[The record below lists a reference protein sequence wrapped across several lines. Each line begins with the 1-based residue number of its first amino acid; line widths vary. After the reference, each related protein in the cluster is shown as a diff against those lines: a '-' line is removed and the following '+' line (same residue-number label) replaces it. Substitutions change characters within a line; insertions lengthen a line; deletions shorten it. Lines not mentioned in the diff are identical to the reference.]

1 MIDKSTITK
10 AAQKLA
16 ARGQIDQA
24 IEEWKKLLKNGKDG
38 NIYNIVGD
46 LHIKKG
52 KEKEA
57 VESFSQAADIFKKDG
72 FYPKALAL
80 YKKIINIQPNDVNAH
95 LSMAKLNAERGLTG
109 DAIDHY
115 LKAADIFNRESAPEK
130 AVQAVEKVLHM
141 SPDDINVRKK
151 IAYTYF
157 RLGHRERAANEYA
170 SIASDCLD
178 NNQLDLAEELYRQS
192 IEFDGQNTK
201 PLLGMGR
208 LSMKK
213 GDTGAAYD
221 YLQKAMSIAPDNREI
236 IMLYATLSISD
247 NRPEDAKAMLLK
259 LDKAGQSDF
268 RVKKILGNIYL
279 NEGLLE
285 QAWQEIL
292 PCIDD
297 ALDNEKWSEAHAL
310 LNDFKDLYPVPSKER
325 MLRIC
330 RAQADEGTLSSE
342 LKELANLYDKEG
354 RHEDALQLYREALEI
369 APDDTEISV
378 TITKLEEKLNISS
391 TPSAPPGKAELPE
404 PEAYGEVKISIP
416 EELMV
421 NETPAPAD
429 SDQTEPFIADI
440 TSDDQFKEKKGEADF
455 YAQQGLIHEAISIYH
470 KLLSFDPGNTEIQTK
485 INALSPDPVDTE
497 EVVIGNAQT
506 GESTEKPAASA
517 VDDDLKDIFKNFV
530 QHPEE
535 KEDYDARYE
544 AGLEYRQKGLM
555 NEAIEEL
562 QVAAR
567 DPEKRIRNTTML
579 AMCFKEKGAYPLAI
593 AEFNKIMD
601 TMSPEERTYVHVKY
615 ELASSHMAN
624 KDSSRAL
631 ELFSE
636 IQAVNPDF
644 KDVADI
650 LNTLK
655 RQPPDDD
662 NTTTAKNRVSYI

>member
-1 MIDKSTITK
+1 
-10 AAQKLA
+10 
-16 ARGQIDQA
+16 
-24 IEEWKKLLKNGKDG
+24 
-38 NIYNIVGD
+38 
-46 LHIKKG
+46 
-52 KEKEA
+52 
-57 VESFSQAADIFKKDG
+57 
-72 FYPKALAL
+72 
-80 YKKIINIQPNDVNAH
+80 
-95 LSMAKLNAERGLTG
+95 
-109 DAIDHY
+109 
-115 LKAADIFNRESAPEK
+115 
-130 AVQAVEKVLHM
+130 
-141 SPDDINVRKK
+141 
-151 IAYTYF
+151 
-157 RLGHRERAANEYA
+157 
-170 SIASDCLD
+170 
-178 NNQLDLAEELYRQS
+178 
-192 IEFDGQNTK
+192 
-201 PLLGMGR
+201 
-208 LSMKK
+208 
-213 GDTGAAYD
+213 
-221 YLQKAMSIAPDNREI
+221 
-236 IMLYATLSISD
+236 
-247 NRPEDAKAMLLK
+247 
-259 LDKAGQSDF
+259 
-268 RVKKILGNIYL
+268 
-279 NEGLLE
+279 
-285 QAWQEIL
+285 
-292 PCIDD
+292 
-297 ALDNEKWSEAHAL
+297 
-310 LNDFKDLYPVPSKER
+310 
-325 MLRIC
+325 
-330 RAQADEGTLSSE
+330 
-342 LKELANLYDKEG
+342 
-354 RHEDALQLYREALEI
+354 
-369 APDDTEISV
+369 
-378 TITKLEEKLNISS
+378 
-391 TPSAPPGKAELPE
+391 LPE

-579 AMCFKEKGAYPLAI
+579 AMCFKEKWAYPLAI
-593 AEFNKIMD
+593 AESNNIMD